1 MKIEMPDKWA
11 FSTEVEVRVTDLNYG
26 NHLANQQFLAYAQ
39 EARIRFFATYGFTRL
54 TREYGVEGEVTK
66 EHAVES
72 P

>member
-1 MKIEMPDKWA
+1 MLGGGASGLQERCTSLAMLSVWPLSLA
-11 FSTEVEVRVTDLNYG
+11 QTADLVAARAG
-26 NHLANQQFLAYAQ
+26 LAMELGEGA
-39 EARIRFFATYGFTRL
+39 L

>member
-1 MKIEMPDKWA
+1 MLSVWPLSLA
-11 FSTEVEVRVTDLNYG
+11 QTADLVAARAG
-26 NHLANQQFLAYAQ
+26 LAMELGEGA
-39 EARIRFFATYGFTRL
+39 L